1 MIKPLIPE
9 GANRAVY
16 TTPELIGPR
25 EPRKRTTGGPRS
37 ETEQCRRSLL
47 CANRTGRAPNKMRR
61 RSRRSISFY
70 CGIVPPSWRGPTV
83 RPIRW
88 SRSRSRVA
96 SRQLTRARAR
106 ADLWSREFADKL
118 RADSCNI
125 LSSDRTNSLVRE
137 TDRAAFECIVDD
149 YVFDTWD
156 RWVDENNRS
165 SFLII
170 GQVLIESR

>member
-1 MIKPLIPE
+1 MLPQFPGKECPCNLHSVSAAVHCTCTPSQSEHNSPFAFRRSRERSRRLLKSTGSDVAPSGRRGLKKIAAPMIKPLIPE

-83 RPIRW
+83 RPIRC

-96 SRQLTRARAR
+96 SR
-106 ADLWSREFADKL
+106 
-118 RADSCNI
+118 
-125 LSSDRTNSLVRE
+125 
-137 TDRAAFECIVDD
+137 
-149 YVFDTWD
+149 
-156 RWVDENNRS
+156 
-165 SFLII
+165 
-170 GQVLIESR
+170 